1 MRCCEVN
8 TMESFNDF
16 PDKYINDNLEDH
28 SGEFDVTLPDQM
40 DDLLDFLDQGAGESQ
55 KLEEQIQIESSQSQS
70 KTQIERQREEP
81 EKVDIEVE
89 VDGKTETVTIVPL
102 DENGNN
108 DTTED
113 NEIAELVKKKRAA
126 KVAEQLQVTPKKRG
140 RRSKEFEVKL
150 EKQIEM
156 TEKYETLGK
165 LVKQLVDNDEDI
177 SKDIIEKMV
186 RDTMK

>member
-1 MRCCEVN
+1 MRGGEVVN
-8 TMESFNDF
+8 TMENFNDF
-16 PDKYINDNLEDH
+16 LDKYLHDNLENH

-70 KTQIERQREEP
+70 QIERQREEP

-89 VDGKTETVTIVPL
+89 VDGKKETVTIVRL

-126 KVAEQLQVTPKKRG
+126 KVAEQLQVTLKKRG

-165 LVKQLVDNDEDI
+165 LVKELVDNDEDI

-186 RDTMK
+186 RDTMI

>member
-1 MRCCEVN
+1 MKFR
-8 TMESFNDF
+8 
-16 PDKYINDNLEDH
+16 
-28 SGEFDVTLPDQM
+28 
-40 DDLLDFLDQGAGESQ
+40 SQ
-55 KLEEQIQIESSQSQS
+55 SSQSQS

-89 VDGKTETVTIVPL
+89 VDGKTETVTIVRL

-108 DTTED
+108 DSTEDND
-113 NEIAELVKKKRAA
+113 NEIAELVKKKRIA
-126 KVAEQLQVTPKKRG
+126 KVAEQLHATPKKRG

-165 LVKQLVDNDEDI
+165 LVKELVDNDEDI